1 MKTKQAK
8 TVEAKPMTYA
18 QILDRDV
25 PAIVEYVK
33 NWARQGVNGPVEIF
47 YQHEVICGAFTAL
60 VHDPTD
66 EGWIPA
72 TSPFQPIFPTALI
85 TTFCISAWGMCHSS
99 PKPLTNFHKGEEQ

>member
-25 PAIVEYVK
+25 PAIVEYVR

-66 EGWIPA
+66 EGWIPGNVTIPA
-72 TSPFQPIFPTALI
+72 NIPY
-85 TTFCISAWGMCHSS
+85 SAYYSFLYQRLGNV
-99 PKPLTNFHKGEEQ
+99 PLFN